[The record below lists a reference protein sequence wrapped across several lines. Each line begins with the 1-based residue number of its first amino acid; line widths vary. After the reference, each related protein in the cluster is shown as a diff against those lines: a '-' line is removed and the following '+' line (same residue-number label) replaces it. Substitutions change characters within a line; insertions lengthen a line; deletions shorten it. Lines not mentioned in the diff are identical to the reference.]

1 MAIITIAASKPNVR
15 FCSTIPENFPKKKPP
30 TQNLK
35 EETQAE
41 TQKTHNT
48 KENKDSRSMPKFA
61 RNCQNEQSSSSA
73 GNYTNNLKKPT

>member
-15 FCSTIPENFPKKKPP
+15 FCSTIPGNFPKKKPP

-41 TQKTHNT
+41 TQETHNI
-48 KENKDSRSMPKFA
+48 KENKVSRSMPKFA
-61 RNCQNEQSSSSA
+61 RNCQNGHSSSTA